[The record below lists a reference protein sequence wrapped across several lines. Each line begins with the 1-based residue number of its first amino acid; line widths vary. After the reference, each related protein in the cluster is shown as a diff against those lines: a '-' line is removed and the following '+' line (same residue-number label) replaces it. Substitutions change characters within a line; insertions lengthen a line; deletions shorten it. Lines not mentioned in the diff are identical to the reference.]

1 MSKTHFNHFFSLFWV
16 FVLSVWAC
24 LANADGY
31 EDPTFEQDA
40 LRVPRIFKPQNF
52 RDNDRALI
60 AVGLAFEAG
69 LGVKK
74 DEDFAIKWYVRAG
87 SLEPSQAA
95 WELIL
100 LATQNGN
107 RAAIFNQ
114 AIYAKKY
121 DKDYE
126 ANEPAIE
133 MLVQSSDKG
142 FLEAKLELGFS
153 YYEGDIVKRDYAK
166 AIAYLRAATI
176 QGTVLPD
183 VNPAFRHTLDTNAP
197 EDVIVGLRHLGMI
210 YNDKKSG
217 FYNPEQAYYFMV
229 LEYLVLDNKIS
240 KTWGDDYPAVSRG
253 RRLLIQKEARKWRV
267 GKPFWEV
274 PSK

>member
-1 MSKTHFNHFFSLFWV
+1 MPKLYFNYFFSLFWV
-16 FVLSVWAC
+16 CVLSVWAC

-74 DEDFAIKWYVRAG
+74 DEDFAIKWYVRADSIELG
-87 SLEPSQAA
+87 QVARALVIQAA
-95 WELIL
+95 
-100 LATQNGN
+100 QNGN
-107 RAAIFNQ
+107 RAAIFDR

-142 FLEAKLELGFS
+142 FLEAKLELGLS
-153 YYEGDIVKRDYAK
+153 YCWGDIVKRDDAK
-166 AIAYLRAATI
+166 AIAYLRAATV

-197 EDVIVGLRHLGMI
+197 EDVIVGLRHLAKI
-210 YNDKKSG
+210 YNDEKSS
-217 FYNPEQAYYFMV
+217 FHNSEQAYYFMV
-229 LEYLVLDNKIS
+229 LEYLVLNNKIS
-240 KTWGDDYPAVSRG
+240 KTWGDDYPAVSRD

-267 GKPFWEV
+267 GKPFWEA